1 MKGNKPCY
9 EDFPNK
15 IYFKIKEIQE
25 QKAFE
30 KELDKYAKVAAQS
43 E

>member
-25 QKAFE
+25 QTE
-30 KELDKYAKVAAQS
+30 KLTK
-43 E
+43 